1 MVPHHGS
8 YRSGFRP
15 LKTTC
20 LLGEIPAGID
30 LHRALA
36 DPWGSLHEASP
47 PNRGI
52 FPTRCSTRSSALSSI
67 GALPLRRLAGVQA
80 ARPRPR
86 AASGPS
92 GSLPQWTSTAH
103 TSREWQIAR
112 SSGRPRSTQSRR
124 CQLPDQRTEQLLRC
138 CGGSQGAATIRPR
151 RVPHSSSALNWVPS
165 RGTEHGRLR
174 LAALKPSTTT
184 AQPQIARCR
193 SRCML
198 QCAWTKPR
206 RNRGTTEWGGR
217 FLIRGC
223 STPALRKRRR
233 ENEDEKKNRAFGL
246 DLQTTATVEGEP
258 DTDDKKTDIRPL
270 KLHSTRRRAFT

>member
-8 YRSGFRP
+8 YRSGFRT

-36 DPWGSLHEASP
+36 DPWGSLHESFP

-52 FPTRCSTRSSALSSI
+52 FPPRCSPRSSALSSI

-124 CQLPDQRTEQLLRC
+124 CQLPKSADWAAIALLRREPC
-138 CGGSQGAATIRPR
+138 RAPRP
-151 RVPHSSSALNWVPS
+151 SALDECRTRHP
-165 RGTEHGRLR
+165 
-174 LAALKPSTTT
+174 PSTGSRHG
-184 AQPQIARCR
+184 ARNTGAC
-193 SRCML
+193 
-198 QCAWTKPR
+198 
-206 RNRGTTEWGGR
+206 G
-217 FLIRGC
+217 
-223 STPALRKRRR
+223 
-233 ENEDEKKNRAFGL
+233 
-246 DLQTTATVEGEP
+246 
-258 DTDDKKTDIRPL
+258 
-270 KLHSTRRRAFT
+270 

>member
-8 YRSGFRP
+8 YRSGFRT

-36 DPWGSLHEASP
+36 DPWGSLHETFP

-52 FPTRCSTRSSALSSI
+52 FPPGDKCSTRSSALSSI

-124 CQLPDQRTEQLLRC
+124 CQLRISGLSSYCAAED
-138 CGGSQGAATIRPR
+138 GARAPRP
-151 RVPHSSSALNWVPS
+151 SALDECCTRHP
-165 RGTEHGRLR
+165 
-174 LAALKPSTTT
+174 PSTGSRHG
-184 AQPQIARCR
+184 ARNTGAC
-193 SRCML
+193 
-198 QCAWTKPR
+198 
-206 RNRGTTEWGGR
+206 G
-217 FLIRGC
+217 
-223 STPALRKRRR
+223 
-233 ENEDEKKNRAFGL
+233 
-246 DLQTTATVEGEP
+246 
-258 DTDDKKTDIRPL
+258 
-270 KLHSTRRRAFT
+270 